1 MNRLLAQ
8 GIAGASATGF
18 MTLVIGAA
26 KGLGLFENPP
36 PAEITRRAAAKTDVS
51 ATVASRDQPGF
62 GIAWMS
68 AHVSFGTLSGILY
81 AQIRPHLPDAP
92 VPMGLLYGGAVW
104 AVNYLGIMPALG
116 LYPAPERD
124 TRERTAVMIAA
135 HAVYGVSLELL
146 LQRIPGAVPR
156 PDH

>member
-8 GIAGASATGF
+8 GVAGAGATGF

-36 PAEITRRAAAKTDVS
+36 PAEITRRAAAKTDAS
-51 ATVASRDQPGF
+51 TTVANRDQPEF
-62 GIAWMS
+62 GVTWGL
-68 AHVSFGTLSGILY
+68 AHVGFGTLSGIVY
-81 AQIRPHLPDAP
+81 AQLQPHLPDAP

-104 AVNYLGIMPALG
+104 AVNYVGIMPALG

-124 TRERTAVMIAA
+124 TRDRTAVMIAA
-135 HAVYGVSLELL
+135 HAVYGVSLALL
-146 LQRIPGAVPR
+146 LRRIPGAVPYSE
-156 PDH
+156 H

>member
-8 GIAGASATGF
+8 GIAGAGATGF

-26 KGLGLFENPP
+26 KGLSLFENPP
-36 PAEITRRAAAKTDVS
+36 PAEITRRAAAKTDAS
-51 ATVASRDQPGF
+51 TTVESRDQPEF
-62 GIAWMS
+62 GITWMS
-68 AHVSFGTLSGILY
+68 AHAGFGALSGILY
-81 AQIRPHLPDAP
+81 GQIQPHLPDAP
-92 VPMGLLYGGAVW
+92 VPMGLFYGGAVW

-135 HAVYGVSLELL
+135 HAVYGVSLALL
-146 LQRIPGAVPR
+146 QQRIPGAAPR
-156 PDH
+156 PDS